1 MKCCGNSHITDGIG
15 SESDPLIVQHE
26 SVLEEQAADQQVLI
40 TLTSRCL
47 FSLIKSLTVNCLGL
61 ATVHD

>member
-15 SESDPLIVQHE
+15 SESEPLIVQHE

-47 FSLIKSLTVNCLGL
+47 FSLINSLTVNCLGL